1 MELKTQ
7 DATAP
12 PAFSQGNLRG
22 YEQSLTSGTG
32 INHAIFVDLLSSYM
46 QVVFGSIS
54 NASFFFQPAK
64 ERGFIMVHGRS
75 KTPEQE
81 ARETIDKMLDQSGWD
96 VQDVEKANIHAKKGV
111 ALREFPLNPG
121 HGFADYLLY
130 VDGKAAGVIEAKKV
144 GNTLTGVEPQ
154 SDKYKTGLPVDLPA
168 WYRPLPFCYQSTGIE
183 TRFTNDLDPVPC
195 SRDIFSFH
203 RPETF
208 EAWLRDDG
216 PVPSDYAADPPI
228 IYSKPSTLNLRLKQ
242 MPELMEDG
250 LWPAQIIAIRN
261 LEKSLAENRLRAL
274 IQMATGSGKTFT
286 AINFI
291 YRLIKFA
298 KARRVLFLVDRGNL
312 GRQTLKEFQ
321 QYVSPY
327 NNYKFSE
334 EYIVQRL
341 TSNALD
347 KTARVCIC
355 TIQRLY
361 AMLRG
366 ADLPEV
372 DEEESVQGLENVYD
386 EAPLI
391 EYNPTIPIETFDFII
406 TDECH
411 RSIYNLW
418 RQVLD
423 YFDGYIIGLTATPG
437 KQTFGFFNQNLVM
450 EYGHEEAVADGVNV
464 NYDVYRIRT
473 QITEQGSN
481 VESGYYV
488 DVRDRETRKVR
499 WEQLDEDLE
508 YDANKLDRDVVAED
522 QIRTVISTFRDKL
535 FTEIFPGR
543 TEVPKT
549 LIFAKDDSHAEDIVK
564 IVREEFAKGNDF
576 AQKITYKTT
585 GKKPEDLIAEFRNS
599 YHPRIAVTVDMIA
612 TGTDIK
618 PLEVVM
624 FMRSVKSRS
633 FFEQMKG
640 RGVRVINKDDLK
652 SVTPDAKAKDHY
664 IIVDAVG
671 VCERDKTDSK
681 PMDRKKAV
689 SFEKLLQAV
698 SLGNID
704 PNVISSIAGRMARIH
719 KNISEEDAEKVI
731 EVADGKSLGGL
742 VSDLVTALNP
752 DNHVEKAKQDNPD
765 GDQPSEE
772 QVKQAADS
780 LIKDAVKPLY
790 DPDFRKLLL
799 EIKKKNDQIID
810 NVSSDALIEAAFSA
824 EALDK
829 AKGMIESFKQFIKD
843 NRDEITALQIL
854 YSRPYKAPLRYEN
867 IKELADTIN
876 KPPHHWTE
884 DNLWAAYA
892 ALEKSKVRG
901 AGGAR
906 IMTDLVSLVR
916 YALEQEN
923 ELVPFPEK
931 VDSNFKAWLAQQGKK
946 FDEEQTL
953 WLKMIKDHI
962 AGNLSIDTDD
972 FEYVPFSQEGGFGKV
987 YQLFGD
993 ELNNILDELNEA
1005 LAA

>member
-1 MELKTQ
+1 M
-7 DATAP
+7 
-12 PAFSQGNLRG
+12 
-22 YEQSLTSGTG
+22 
-32 INHAIFVDLLSSYM
+32 DL
-46 QVVFGSIS
+46 
-54 NASFFFQPAK
+54 
-64 ERGFIMVHGRS
+64 
-75 KTPEQE
+75 TPEQK
-81 ARETIDKMLDQSGWD
+81 ARVQIDSMLDQAGWE
-96 VQDVEKANIHAKKGV
+96 VQDVSSVNIQAKRGI
-111 ALREFPLNPG
+111 AIREFPLDQG

-130 VDGKAAGVIEAKKV
+130 VGGKAAGVIEAKKA
-144 GNTLTGVEPQ
+144 GSTLTGVEIQ
-154 SDKYKTGLPVDLPA
+154 SDKYKTGLPEQLPA
-168 WYRPLPFCYQSTGIE
+168 WYRPLPFCYESTGVE
-183 TRFTNDLDPVPC
+183 TRFTNDLDPDPR
-195 SRDIFSFH
+195 SRNVFSFH
-203 RPETF
+203 RPETMVQ
-208 EAWLRDDG
+208 WLDTDVLATQPG
-216 PVPSDYAADPPI
+216 IADPLSPFGQ
-228 IYSKPSTLNLRLKQ
+228 PSTLNLRLKQ
-242 MPELMEDG
+242 LPPLIEEG
-250 LWPAQIIAIRN
+250 LWPAQIIAVKN
-261 LEKSLAENRLRAL
+261 LENSLSKNRPRAL

-341 TSNALD
+341 TSNNLD

-361 AMLRG
+361 SMLRG
-366 ADLPEV
+366 EELPEV

-386 EAPLI
+386 EVPPI
-391 EYNPTIPIETFDFII
+391 EYNPAIPIETFDFII

-423 YFDGYIIGLTATPG
+423 YFDGYIIGLTATPS
-437 KQTFGFFNQNLVM
+437 KQTFGFFKQNLVM

-473 QITEQGSN
+473 QITEQGST

-488 DVRDRETRKVR
+488 DVRDRETREIR

-522 QIRTVISTFRDKL
+522 QIRTIVRTFRDKL
-535 FTEIFPGR
+535 FAEIFPGR

-564 IVREEFAKGNDF
+564 IVREEFSKGNDF

-599 YHPRIAVTVDMIA
+599 YNPRIAVTVDMIA

-618 PLEVVM
+618 PLEIVM
-624 FMRSVKSRS
+624 FMRSLKSRS
-633 FFEQMKG
+633 YFEQMKG
-640 RGVRVINKDDLK
+640 RGVRIINNDDLK
-652 SVTPDAKAKDHY
+652 SVTPDAKVKDHY

-681 PMDRKKAV
+681 PMDRKKSV

-698 SLGNID
+698 SLGNTD
-704 PNVISSIAGRMARIH
+704 PNVISSVVARIARIN
-719 KNISEEDAEKVI
+719 KNISQEDAEKLI
-731 EVADGKSLGGL
+731 ELTDGKSLGGL
-742 VSDLVTALNP
+742 VSDLVNALNP
-752 DNHVEKAKQDNPD
+752 DNQVEQAKQDYPSV
-765 GDQPSEE
+765 DQPTEE
-772 QVKQAADS
+772 QVKKAAES

-790 DPDFRKLLL
+790 NPDLRNLLL
-799 EIKKKNDQIID
+799 EIKKKNEQIID
-810 NVSSDALIEAAFSA
+810 NVSPDTVIEAGFSA
-824 EALDK
+824 EALEK
-829 AKGMIESFKQFIKD
+829 AKGMVESFKQFIED

-854 YSRPYKAPLRYEN
+854 YSRPYKSPLKYEN
-867 IKELADTIN
+867 IKELADAIN

-884 DNLWAAYA
+884 DNLWSAYT
-892 ALEKSKVRG
+892 ALETSKVRG
-901 AGGAR
+901 ASGAR

-931 VDSNFKAWLAQQGKK
+931 VDTNFKAWLAQQKK
-946 FDEEQTL
+946 EFDEEKL
-953 WLKMIKDHI
+953 HWLVMIKDHI
-962 AGNLSIDTDD
+962 AGNLSIDSED
-972 FEYVPFSQEGGFGKV
+972 FEYAPFSQEGGLGKV

-993 ELNNILDELNEA
+993 ELNNILAELNEA